1 MPPEKRNGTGLR
13 LHPHRLSQRKETRV
27 QRAGEVTPGFTIE
40 ATAAVL
46 SRYVDDG
53 WHNLVLTGTPLR
65 RLQAWIE
72 RIESNPLLPPH
83 AAGKPLAWL
92 FLLTGL
98 YQSDQP
104 VRVVRQIGLLTDLLR
119 TLEHELSPEDVEEL
133 EAMFTQHGRP
143 CRTTPTV
150 TPPFL

>member
-1 MPPEKRNGTGLR
+1 
-13 LHPHRLSQRKETRV
+13 
-27 QRAGEVTPGFTIE
+27 VTPGFTIE

-65 RLQAWIE
+65 RLQTWIE

-92 FLLTGL
+92 ILLTGL

-104 VRVVRQIGLLTDLLR
+104 VRVVRRIGLLTDVLR
-119 TLEHELSPEDVEEL
+119 TLEHELSREDLAEL
-133 EAMFTQHGRP
+133 MTLFTHQGRP
-143 CRTTPTV
+143 CRTTPTDV
-150 TPPFL
+150 PPFL